1 MAKAPYDQAMS
12 LRVLI
17 LGAGVGA
24 GHNQAAS
31 AISAA
36 LDQIPEAGEIKRIDI
51 LETTS
56 EIFAKLYDDA
66 YFTLVAEAPWIV
78 GSVYESQDAPFN
90 LPTLV
95 QWWDQLNTTATVRG
109 IKDFDPD
116 LVICTHYLPARLV
129 ALMLARRQLRAPLTL
144 VATDY
149 DFQGLWLTSPFNHF
163 FVARDEAREFMV
175 RLGVPGDRVRVSGIP
190 VRAGL
195 DAPVDAAAVR
205 RRFGLD
211 PELPVVLISAGAAGG
226 SYLLNIIRQVLRCEQ
241 QFQAVVIC
249 GRNDELRQQVNEVVG
264 RRPDRFKVLGFTTE
278 MADLMRIS
286 TLFVGK
292 PGGLSSSE
300 CMAAGLPMV
309 IINPIPGQEV
319 RNADFLLEEG
329 VAIRCNYTSTVGY
342 KLDTLLADPARI
354 ATMAANARRIG
365 RPNAG
370 RTVAEGSMELLTPPL
385 WISREAQRSM
395 LMASQE
401 GTAVIDLEPW
411 RQLRTLTDPAT
422 GGSLAVVTRG
432 QLTALGVTTWSTSVT
447 LSKASLKT
455 RRWQSE
461 HLDLAVSARW
471 LLKGVKSREFGL
483 D

>member
-56 EIFAKLYDDA
+56 DIFAKLYDDA

-149 DFQGLWLTSPFNHF
+149 DFQGLWLTSPF
-163 FVARDEAREFMV
+163 
-175 RLGVPGDRVRVSGIP
+175 
-190 VRAGL
+190 
-195 DAPVDAAAVR
+195 
-205 RRFGLD
+205 
-211 PELPVVLISAGAAGG
+211 
-226 SYLLNIIRQVLRCEQ
+226 
-241 QFQAVVIC
+241 
-249 GRNDELRQQVNEVVG
+249 
-264 RRPDRFKVLGFTTE
+264 
-278 MADLMRIS
+278 
-286 TLFVGK
+286 
-292 PGGLSSSE
+292 
-300 CMAAGLPMV
+300 
-309 IINPIPGQEV
+309 
-319 RNADFLLEEG
+319 
-329 VAIRCNYTSTVGY
+329 
-342 KLDTLLADPARI
+342 
-354 ATMAANARRIG
+354 
-365 RPNAG
+365 
-370 RTVAEGSMELLTPPL
+370 
-385 WISREAQRSM
+385 
-395 LMASQE
+395 
-401 GTAVIDLEPW
+401 
-411 RQLRTLTDPAT
+411 
-422 GGSLAVVTRG
+422 
-432 QLTALGVTTWSTSVT
+432 
-447 LSKASLKT
+447 
-455 RRWQSE
+455 
-461 HLDLAVSARW
+461 
-471 LLKGVKSREFGL
+471 
-483 D
+483 